1 MKISLSWL
9 SEYVRVPFTP
19 KELDDRLTMLGI
31 EVESIQNFGAKYD
44 KIVVGEVIEAAKHP
58 NADKLSVTKVAIGTG
73 ELLRIVCGAP
83 NVRAGLKVAVATVGT
98 DFGDGFVIKKS
109 KIRGEPSEGMLCSER
124 ELGMSEDHNGILELP
139 QDSVVGEPLAKAL
152 GKEDVIFEIGIT
164 PNRADCLSHIGIARE
179 IAAITNDQIK
189 LPTIKRAATNI
200 PPSTSD
206 TIATLAKVRIDAPDL
221 CPRYAARMVKGIRVA
236 PSPDWLKRKLEA
248 VGLRPINNV
257 VDVTNFVLMECGHP
271 LHAFDFSQITNGEIV
286 VRTAAGFVD
295 TFKTLDGKERSIDA
309 ATLLISDAKRPLAIA
324 GIMGGENSEI
334 ALTTKDVF
342 IESAYFTPSSIRR
355 TAKRLGL
362 STDASYRFERGT
374 DIENVRF
381 ALDRAAELIAELGG
395 GSVVEGMIDA
405 YPNKLTPPVFAF
417 RPERANKLLGT
428 SYTHDEM
435 RDVFRRLNIQFEETT
450 PDAWTLHSPSYRV
463 DFEREEDAIEEVP
476 RLIGY
481 ASIPTSTFG
490 PVPFPIHQQPLH
502 VRDFESQ
509 VRTAL
514 LALGATECVSS
525 PLISLKEALQ
535 FSASPVELL
544 NPLNAEMD
552 RMRTSIAI
560 NLLNIAQRN
569 ERFGASGQRIFEIG
583 NVFAYAAA
591 QNEYST
597 GLGKVTERSELGVL
611 LSGVQEPKSPYNASD
626 VWADVFMLRGFAE
639 QLIGRIGIRDLTFW
653 PLESVEAKSL
663 GPWSQASTI
672 FDVTQSLALRSNAG
686 STIGV
691 LGKLSAELTKSYDLR
706 APAFVLLLDQQ
717 ALFSMAR
724 KLRVDGRTMKALPKF
739 PAVERDIAIV
749 LDQSIAAGAT
759 LDAIRQDIPATMLER
774 SYLFDEFRS
783 PEMKSK
789 GERSIGIRLVL
800 RSVDKTLEEAEVDR
814 VMASVLEMLST
825 KFNARIRA

>member
-44 KIVVGEVIEAAKHP
+44 KIVVGEVLEAAKHP
-58 NADKLSVTKVAIGTG
+58 NADKLSVTKVTIGTG
-73 ELLRIVCGAP
+73 EPLRIVCGAP

-152 GKEDVIFEIGIT
+152 DKEDVIFEIGIT

-189 LPTIKRAATNI
+189 LPTIKAFA
-200 PPSTSD
+200 STSEK
-206 TIATLAKVRIDAPDL
+206 IATLAKVRIESPEL
-221 CPRYAARMVKGIRVA
+221 CPRYAARMVKGITVA

-248 VGLRPINNV
+248 VGLRPVNNV

-295 TFKTLDGKERSIDA
+295 KFRTLDGKERTLDA
-309 ATLLISDAKRPLAIA
+309 ATLLISDTKRPLAIA

-355 TAKRLGL
+355 SAKRLGL

-374 DIENVRF
+374 DIENVRY
-381 ALDRAAELIAELGG
+381 ALDRAAELIAELAGG
-395 GSVVEGMIDA
+395 TVVEGVIDE

-417 RPERANKLLGT
+417 RPERANTLLGT

-435 RDVFRRLNIQFEETT
+435 RDVFRRLNIRFEETT
-450 PDAWTLHSPSYRV
+450 TDPWMLHSPSYRI
-463 DFEREEDAIEEVP
+463 DLEREEDATEEVA

-509 VRTAL
+509 LRTAL

-583 NVFAYAAA
+583 NVFAYATG
-591 QNEYST
+591 QNEYAT

-611 LSGVQEPKSPYNASD
+611 LSGVQEAKSPYNASD
-626 VWADVFMLRGFAE
+626 VWADIFMLRGFAE
-639 QLIGRIGIRDLTFW
+639 QLIGRVGIRDVTFAL
-653 PLESVEAKSL
+653 LESVEAKSL

-672 FDVTQSLALRSNAG
+672 FDASQSLVVRSSAG

-691 LGKLSAELTKSYDLR
+691 LGKLSAGLTKSYDLR

-717 ALFSMAR
+717 ALFAMAR

-749 LDQSIAAGAT
+749 LDHTIAAGAT
-759 LDAIRQDIPATMLER
+759 LDAIRQNIPTTMLER

-789 GERSIGIRLVL
+789 GERSLGIRLVL
-800 RSVDKTLEEAEVDR
+800 RSSDKTLEEAEVDS

-825 KFNARIRA
+825 KFSARLRT